1 MKKFAFSMQAV
12 LNVRQTM
19 REARELELAAARAKL
34 ADERAALKE
43 IEDSISSALD
53 PARASEAVNGFF
65 FVQRERYL
73 KMLRDSKRRQ
83 ERKVNE
89 AMFNVDSALSRLKD
103 AIVELKKMEKASE
116 RQRQS
121 WELEFKRDE
130 QKTNDETASAR
141 AHMRVL
147 AGSFE

>member
-1 MKKFAFSMQAV
+1 MKKFAFTMQSV
-12 LNVRQTM
+12 LDVRQTV
-19 REARELELAAARAKL
+19 REAREMELAAARAKL
-34 ADERAALKE
+34 AEERAALEAIDGK
-43 IEDSISSALD
+43 IAFALEPERLKD
-53 PARASEAVNGFF
+53 ACEGSF

-73 KMLRDSKRRQ
+73 KMLRDSRKRQ

-89 AMFNVDSALSRLKD
+89 AIFNADSALSRLKD
-103 AIVELKKMEKASE
+103 AIVEVKKMEKSSE
-116 RQRQS
+116 RQRAA

-130 QKTNDETASAR
+130 QKINDETASAR